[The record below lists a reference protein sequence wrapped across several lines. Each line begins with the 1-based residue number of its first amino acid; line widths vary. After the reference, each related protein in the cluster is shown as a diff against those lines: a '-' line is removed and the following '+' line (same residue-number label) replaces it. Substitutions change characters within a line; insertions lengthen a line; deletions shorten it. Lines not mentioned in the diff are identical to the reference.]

1 MARCRCVLPYVFW
14 SLVMSED
21 LKKTPLYD
29 LHVELGA
36 KMVPFAGYSMPVQ
49 YPAGIMTEHKH
60 TRASAAIFDVSHMGI
75 VRLMGDNAIPALE
88 SLLPADLENL
98 AENSIR
104 YSFFTNDEGGILD
117 DLMITKVPGGLSL
130 VINAACKDA
139 DIAHI
144 KSKIGD
150 QVDVEVEYDNA
161 LIALQG
167 PKSVDVLARFD
178 ARCADMKFMTF
189 MTLEIDGVSCQVSR
203 SGYTGE
209 DGYEIAIPAEKA
221 VAIVRRLLDEPEVEV
236 AGLGARDSLR
246 MEAGLCLYG
255 NDIDTTTTPIEAGLL
270 WAIQKRRRA
279 DGGFPGDD
287 IILKQIADGAP
298 RRLVGILPEGRAPL
312 RPGVEIANADGEV
325 VGKVTSGGFGP
336 SVGGPIAIAYVASD
350 YKAPDTALNAL
361 VRGKEMPCKVVKM
374 PFEQKSYFRG

>member
-1 MARCRCVLPYVFW
+1 
-14 SLVMSED
+14 MSED

-75 VRLMGDNAIPALE
+75 VRLMGENAIPALE

-98 AENSIR
+98 SENSIR

-150 QVDVEVEYDNA
+150 QVTVEVEYDNA

-189 MTLEIDGVSCQVSR
+189 MTLEIDGVNCQVSR

-209 DGYEIAIPAEKA
+209 DGYEIAIPADKA

-236 AGLGARDSLR
+236 SGLGARDSLR

-279 DGGFPGDD
+279 EGGFPGDD

-312 RPGVEIANADGEV
+312 RPGVEIANAEGDV

-350 YKAPDTALNAL
+350 YKTPETALNAL